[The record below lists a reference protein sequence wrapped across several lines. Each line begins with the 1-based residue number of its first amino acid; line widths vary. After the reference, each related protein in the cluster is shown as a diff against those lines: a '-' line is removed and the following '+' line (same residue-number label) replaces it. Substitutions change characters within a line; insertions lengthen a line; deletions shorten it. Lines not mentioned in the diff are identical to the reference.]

1 MDLVIDGVRWVLW
14 ILVKGSMFLIDS
26 VYNIIRPILSFD
38 IGSNST
44 VWQWWD
50 ILMMFLLMFTL
61 LRAFTMLLKAT
72 IDEEYVWKLSGLRMI
87 FRIIAI
93 VFVVAMTP
101 LVIKE
106 FTAFTSVVMDSV
118 PDSFVVENN
127 FATTKPKTDNKL
139 QQEIVDKLYKEYEG
153 MPSQIFISS
162 ASNGQYPAD
171 RYQRHGRR
179 YGSLVRRRTDCR
191 RLLQYHLCIDWS

>member
-153 MPSQIFISS
+153 CLFI
-162 ASNGQYPAD
+162 
-171 RYQRHGRR
+171 H
-179 YGSLVRRRTDCR
+179 
-191 RLLQYHLCIDWS
+191 I

>member
-87 FRIIAI
+87 FRHRNR
-93 VFVVAMTP
+93 FRRCH
-101 LVIKE
+101 
-106 FTAFTSVVMDSV
+106 DSTG
-118 PDSFVVENN
+118 DQRIHRF
-127 FATTKPKTDNKL
+127 
-139 QQEIVDKLYKEYEG
+139 YE
-153 MPSQIFISS
+153 
-162 ASNGQYPAD
+162 
-171 RYQRHGRR
+171 RR
-179 YGSLVRRRTDCR
+179 YG
-191 RLLQYHLCIDWS
+191 

>member
-1 MDLVIDGVRWVLW
+1 
-14 ILVKGSMFLIDS
+14 
-26 VYNIIRPILSFD
+26 
-38 IGSNST
+38 
-44 VWQWWD
+44 
-50 ILMMFLLMFTL
+50 MMFLLMFTL

-127 FATTKPKTDNKL
+127 FATTKPKT
-139 QQEIVDKLYKEYEG
+139 
-153 MPSQIFISS
+153 
-162 ASNGQYPAD
+162 
-171 RYQRHGRR
+171 
-179 YGSLVRRRTDCR
+179 
-191 RLLQYHLCIDWS
+191 